1 MARVEITTAEI
12 VDALTAAIATGEVAP
27 ADAFTREEIHDAT
40 GWGLPRIS
48 KHLRVLKA
56 QGQVEVIIVSRERV
70 DGRMSP
76 VPCYRFLRS
85 KKAKR

>member
-1 MARVEITTAEI
+1 MARVEITDSEI
-12 VDALTAAIATGEVAP
+12 VDALNAAIGTGEMAP
-27 ADAFTREEIHDAT
+27 ADAFSREEIHDAT

-48 KHLRVLKA
+48 KHLRALKA
-56 QGQVEVIIVSRERV
+56 QGQVEIVIVSRERV
-70 DGRMSP
+70 DGRLGP